1 MRGRRTAGFSLIE
14 LLIVVGLVAVVAGM
28 AVPTIA
34 AGMRRYSLIS
44 ASQAVASTI
53 RSARF
58 QAVAKNRTLRV
69 RFNCPAAGQYR
80 VVEFTASPIIDATA
94 NRCDPAVYQFPDPDA
109 AALPNLDGPVILL
122 PGGAQF
128 GALSDLEIDVT
139 GRITPL
145 TGCPACAAAAPPASI
160 VLTDGTQTKT
170 ITVSGSGQVQLP

>member
-1 MRGRRTAGFSLIE
+1 MQRDRIAGFSLIE

-44 ASQAVASTI
+44 ASQGVASTI

-69 RFNCPAAGQYR
+69 RFNCPEAGQYR

-94 NRCDPAVYQFPDPDA
+94 NRCDPNVYPFPDPDA
-109 AALPNLDGPVILL
+109 DRKSTRLN
-122 PGGAQF
+122 
-128 GALSDLEIDVT
+128 S
-139 GRITPL
+139 
-145 TGCPACAAAAPPASI
+145 SH
-160 VLTDGTQTKT
+160 
-170 ITVSGSGQVQLP
+170 